1 MAKPSPRYLDRL
13 RGKNKGSPRSKD
25 STPRSTK
32 ESPPH
37 WSKSKKPTQPGPPG
51 AKSKK
56 KASVVEAAA
65 MIQSTARDWMRK
77 KRYSAEPAA
86 ACQEAEAAAAIQ
98 SGFRRKR
105 NKSLTDRARGV
116 KESIDE
122 KLMGVRFG
130 MTRIAIETGVTSG
143 IKSAIATDPCA
154 QPGLENLELTSVP
167 APRYS

>member
-1 MAKPSPRYLDRL
+1 
-13 RGKNKGSPRSKD
+13 
-25 STPRSTK
+25 
-32 ESPPH
+32 
-37 WSKSKKPTQPGPPG
+37 
-51 AKSKK
+51 
-56 KASVVEAAA
+56 
-65 MIQSTARDWMRK
+65 MIQSTVRNWMRQ

-86 ACQEAEAAAAIQ
+86 AYQEAKAAAAIQ

-105 NKSLTDRARGV
+105 NKSLTDHARGV